1 MKDNIVTVKHLSF
14 TYKDS
19 KVPAVNDISFSIPRG
34 SWTTLVGHNGSGKST
49 IARLLDGILLPN
61 DNPRTVINVDGIELT
76 EKTMWNIRDRVGIV
90 FQNPDNQFVGATV
103 EDDVAFGLENRQVSR
118 SKMQT
123 IVHDVLEQVDMLD
136 FQKSEPQYLSR
147 EVGQRGKNL
156 SGGQKQR
163 VAIAG
168 ILAIGPKLIILDEST
183 SMLDPAGKMKILSLI
198 RDLQNKNGLTIFS
211 ITHDINEAVQADQML
226 VLDKGKLLASG
237 SPREIFENEIL
248 IKSAGL
254 ELPLFYKV
262 KNELIKKGIHIPREV
277 NSEEKLVKYLC
288 QLNSKM

>member
-1 MKDNIVTVKHLSF
+1 MKDNIVTVEHLSF

-61 DNPRTVINVDGIELT
+61 DNPNTLINVDGIELT
-76 EKTMWNIRDRVGIV
+76 EKKMWDIRDRVGIV

-103 EDDVAFGLENRQVSR
+103 EDDVAFGLENRQVTR

-123 IVHDVLEQVDMLD
+123 IVHDVLDQVDMLD
-136 FQKSEPQYLSR
+136 FQKSEPQY
-147 EVGQRGKNL
+147 L

-183 SMLDPAGKMKILSLI
+183 SMLDPAGKTKILNLI
-198 RDLQNKNGLTIFS
+198 RELQNKNGLTIFS

-226 VLDKGKLLASG
+226 VLNQGKSLASG
-237 SPREIFENEIL
+237 SPRKIFENEAL

-262 KNELIKKGIHIPREV
+262 KNGLIKEGIHIPQEV

>member
-1 MKDNIVTVKHLSF
+1 MKDNIVTVEHLSF

-61 DNPRTVINVDGIELT
+61 DNPNTLINVDGIELT
-76 EKTMWNIRDRVGIV
+76 EKTMWDIRDRVGIV

-103 EDDVAFGLENRQVSR
+103 EDDVAFGLENRQVPR

-123 IVHDVLEQVDMLD
+123 IVHDVLDEVDMFA
-136 FQKSEPQYLSR
+136 FQKSEPQY
-147 EVGQRGKNL
+147 L

-183 SMLDPAGKMKILSLI
+183 SMLDPAGKTKILSLI

-237 SPREIFENEIL
+237 SPKEIFENETL

-254 ELPLFYKV
+254 DLPLFYKV
-262 KNELIKKGIHIPREV
+262 KNGLIKKGIHIPREI

>member
-49 IARLLDGILLPN
+49 IARLLDGILLP
-61 DNPRTVINVDGIELT
+61 DGNPNTLINVDGIELT
-76 EKTMWNIRDRVGIV
+76 EKTIWDIRDRVGIV

-103 EDDVAFGLENRQVSR
+103 EDDVAFGLENRQVTR
-118 SKMQT
+118 SKMQS
-123 IVHDVLEQVDMLD
+123 IVHDVLDQVDMLD
-136 FQKSEPQYLSR
+136 FQKSEPQY
-147 EVGQRGKNL
+147 L

-183 SMLDPAGKMKILSLI
+183 SMLDPAGKTKILNLI
-198 RDLQNKNGLTIFS
+198 RELQNKNGLTIFS

-237 SPREIFENEIL
+237 SPREIFENEVL

>member
-1 MKDNIVTVKHLSF
+1 MKDNIVTVEHLSF

-61 DNPRTVINVDGIELT
+61 DNPNTLINVDGIELT
-76 EKTMWNIRDRVGIV
+76 EKTMWDIRDRVGIV

-103 EDDVAFGLENRQVSR
+103 EDDVAFGLENRQVTR

-123 IVHDVLEQVDMLD
+123 IVHDVLDQVDMLD
-136 FQKSEPQYLSR
+136 FQKSEPQY
-147 EVGQRGKNL
+147 L

-183 SMLDPAGKMKILSLI
+183 SMLDPAGKTKILSLI
-198 RDLQNKNGLTIFS
+198 RELQNKNGLTIFS

-226 VLDKGKLLASG
+226 VLNQGKLLASG
-237 SPREIFENEIL
+237 SPREIFENEAL

-262 KNELIKKGIHIPREV
+262 KNGLIKEGIHIPQEV

>member
-14 TYKDS
+14 TYRDS
-19 KVPAVNDISFSIPRG
+19 KEPAVKDVSFTIPKG

-49 IARLLDGILLPN
+49 IARLLNGILLPD
-61 DNPRTVINVDGIELT
+61 DNTDTVINIDGITLT
-76 EKTMWNIRDRVGIV
+76 EKTMWDIRDRVGIV

-103 EDDVAFGLENRQVSR
+103 EDDVAFGLENRQIPR
-118 SKMQT
+118 AQMQT
-123 IVHDVLEQVDMLD
+123 IVHDVINEVDMLD
-136 FQKSEPQYLSR
+136 FQKSEPQY
-147 EVGQRGKNL
+147 L

-183 SMLDPAGKMKILSLI
+183 SMLDPAGKKKILILI
-198 RDLQNKNGLTIFS
+198 RKLQKEKDLTIFS
-211 ITHDINEAVQADQML
+211 ITHDINEAVQADQIL
-226 VLDKGKLLASG
+226 VLNHGKLLANG
-237 SPREIFENEIL
+237 SPKDIFKDETL

-254 ELPLFYKV
+254 DLPLFYKV
-262 KNELIKKGIHIPREV
+262 KNGLIKQGIDIPKEIT
-277 NSEEKLVKYLC
+277 NEEKLVKYLC

>member
-14 TYKDS
+14 TYRDS
-19 KVPAVNDISFSIPRG
+19 KEPAVKDVSFTIPKG

-49 IARLLDGILLPN
+49 IARLLNGILLPD
-61 DNPRTVINVDGIELT
+61 DNTDTVINIDGITLT
-76 EKTMWNIRDRVGIV
+76 EKTMWDIRDRVGIV

-103 EDDVAFGLENRQVSR
+103 EDDIAFGLENRQVPR
-118 SKMQT
+118 AQMQT
-123 IVHDVLEQVDMLD
+123 IVPDVINEVDMLD
-136 FQKSEPQYLSR
+136 FQKSEPQY
-147 EVGQRGKNL
+147 L

-183 SMLDPAGKMKILSLI
+183 SMLDPAGKKKILTLI
-198 RDLQNKNGLTIFS
+198 RKLQKEKDLTIFS
-211 ITHDINEAVQADQML
+211 ITHDINEAVQADQIL
-226 VLDKGKLLASG
+226 VLNHGKLLANG
-237 SPREIFENEIL
+237 SPKDIFKDETL

-254 ELPLFYKV
+254 DLPLFYKV
-262 KNELIKKGIHIPREV
+262 KNGLIKQGIDIPKEIT
-277 NSEEKLVKYLC
+277 NEEKLVKYLC

>member
-1 MKDNIVTVKHLSF
+1 
-14 TYKDS
+14 
-19 KVPAVNDISFSIPRG
+19 
-34 SWTTLVGHNGSGKST
+34 
-49 IARLLDGILLPN
+49 
-61 DNPRTVINVDGIELT
+61 
-76 EKTMWNIRDRVGIV
+76 
-90 FQNPDNQFVGATV
+90 
-103 EDDVAFGLENRQVSR
+103 
-118 SKMQT
+118 MQT
-123 IVHDVLEQVDMLD
+123 IVHDVLDEVDMLA
-136 FQKSEPQYLSR
+136 FQKSEPQY
-147 EVGQRGKNL
+147 L

-183 SMLDPAGKMKILSLI
+183 SMLDPAGKTKILSLI

-211 ITHDINEAVQADQML
+211 ITHDINEAVQADQIL

-237 SPREIFENEIL
+237 SPKEIFENETL

-254 ELPLFYKV
+254 DLPLFYKV
-262 KNELIKKGIHIPREV
+262 KNGLIKKGIHIPREI

>member
-1 MKDNIVTVKHLSF
+1 MKDNIVTVEHLSF

-61 DNPRTVINVDGIELT
+61 HNPNTLINVDGIELT
-76 EKTMWNIRDRVGIV
+76 EKTMWDIRDRVGIV

-103 EDDVAFGLENRQVSR
+103 EDDVAFGLENRQVTR

-123 IVHDVLEQVDMLD
+123 IVHDVLDQVDMLD
-136 FQKSEPQYLSR
+136 FQKSEPQY
-147 EVGQRGKNL
+147 L

-183 SMLDPAGKMKILSLI
+183 SMLDPAGKTKILNLI
-198 RDLQNKNGLTIFS
+198 QELQNKNGLTIFS

-226 VLDKGKLLASG
+226 VLNQGKLLASG
-237 SPREIFENEIL
+237 SPRKIFENEAL

-262 KNELIKKGIHIPREV
+262 KNGLIKEGIHIPQEV

>member
-1 MKDNIVTVKHLSF
+1 MKDNIVIVKHLSF

-61 DNPRTVINVDGIELT
+61 NNPNTLINVDGIDLT
-76 EKTMWNIRDRVGIV
+76 EKTMWDIRDRVGIV

-103 EDDVAFGLENRQVSR
+103 EDDVAFGLENRQVTR
-118 SKMQT
+118 SEMQT

-136 FQKSEPQYLSR
+136 FQKSEPQY
-147 EVGQRGKNL
+147 L

-183 SMLDPAGKMKILSLI
+183 SMLDPAGKAKILSLI
-198 RDLQNKNGLTIFS
+198 QDLQNKNGLTIFS

-226 VLDKGKLLASG
+226 VLNQGKLLASG
-237 SPREIFENEIL
+237 SPREIFENESL

-262 KNELIKKGIHIPREV
+262 KNGLIKEGIHIPREV

>member
-76 EKTMWNIRDRVGIV
+76 EKTMWDIRDRVGIV

-103 EDDVAFGLENRQVSR
+103 EDDVAFGLENRQVTR

-123 IVHDVLEQVDMLD
+123 IVHDVLDQVDMLD
-136 FQKSEPQYLSR
+136 FQKSEPQY
-147 EVGQRGKNL
+147 L

-183 SMLDPAGKMKILSLI
+183 SMLDPAGKAKILNLI
-198 RDLQNKNGLTIFS
+198 RELQNKKGLTIFS

-226 VLDKGKLLASG
+226 VLNQGKLLASG
-237 SPREIFENEIL
+237 SPRKIFENEAL

-262 KNELIKKGIHIPREV
+262 KNGLIKEGIHIPQEV

>member
-1 MKDNIVTVKHLSF
+1 MKDNIVTVEHLSF

-61 DNPRTVINVDGIELT
+61 DNPNTLINVDGIELT
-76 EKTMWNIRDRVGIV
+76 EKTMWDIRDRVGIV
-90 FQNPDNQFVGATV
+90 FQNPNNQFVGATV
-103 EDDVAFGLENRQVSR
+103 EDDVAFGLENRQVPR

-123 IVHDVLEQVDMLD
+123 IVHDVLDEVDMLA
-136 FQKSEPQYLSR
+136 FQKSEPQY
-147 EVGQRGKNL
+147 L

-183 SMLDPAGKMKILSLI
+183 SMLDPAGKTKILSLI

-211 ITHDINEAVQADQML
+211 ITHDINEAMQADQML

-237 SPREIFENEIL
+237 SPKEIFENETL

-254 ELPLFYKV
+254 DLPLFYKV
-262 KNELIKKGIHIPREV
+262 KNGLIKKGIHIPREV

>member
-1 MKDNIVTVKHLSF
+1 MKDNIVTVEHLSF

-49 IARLLDGILLPN
+49 IARLLDGILLPTH
-61 DNPRTVINVDGIELT
+61 NPNTLINVDGIGLT
-76 EKTMWNIRDRVGIV
+76 EKTMWDIRDRVGIV

-103 EDDVAFGLENRQVSR
+103 EDDVAFGLENRQVTR

-123 IVHDVLEQVDMLD
+123 IVHDVLDQVDMLD
-136 FQKSEPQYLSR
+136 FQKSEPQY
-147 EVGQRGKNL
+147 L

-183 SMLDPAGKMKILSLI
+183 SMLDPAGKAKILNLI
-198 RDLQNKNGLTIFS
+198 RELQNKKGLTIFS

-226 VLDKGKLLASG
+226 VLNQGKLLASG
-237 SPREIFENEIL
+237 SPRKIFENEAL

-262 KNELIKKGIHIPREV
+262 KNGLIKEGIHIPQEV

>member
-19 KVPAVNDISFSIPRG
+19 KVPAVNDISFSISRG

-61 DNPRTVINVDGIELT
+61 DNSRTVINVDGIELT

-90 FQNPDNQFVGATV
+90 FQNPDNQFV
-103 EDDVAFGLENRQVSR
+103 DVAFGLENRQVSR

-136 FQKSEPQYLSR
+136 FQKSEPQY
-147 EVGQRGKNL
+147 L

-262 KNELIKKGIHIPREV
+262 KNKLIKKGIHIPREV

>member
-1 MKDNIVTVKHLSF
+1 MKDNIVTVEHLSF

-61 DNPRTVINVDGIELT
+61 HNPNTLINVDGIELT
-76 EKTMWNIRDRVGIV
+76 EKTMWDIRDRVGIV

-103 EDDVAFGLENRQVSR
+103 EDDVAFGLENRQVTR

-123 IVHDVLEQVDMLD
+123 IVHDVLDQVDMLD
-136 FQKSEPQYLSR
+136 FQKSEPQY
-147 EVGQRGKNL
+147 L

-183 SMLDPAGKMKILSLI
+183 SMLDPAGKAKILNLI
-198 RDLQNKNGLTIFS
+198 RELQNKKGLTIFS

-226 VLDKGKLLASG
+226 VLNQGKLLASG
-237 SPREIFENEIL
+237 SPRKIFENEAL

-262 KNELIKKGIHIPREV
+262 KNGLIKEGIHIPQEV

>member
-1 MKDNIVTVKHLSF
+1 MKDNIVIVKHLSF

-61 DNPRTVINVDGIELT
+61 DNPNTLINVDGIDLT
-76 EKTMWNIRDRVGIV
+76 EKTMWDIRDRVGIV

-103 EDDVAFGLENRQVSR
+103 EDDVAFGLENRQVTR
-118 SKMQT
+118 SEMQT

-136 FQKSEPQYLSR
+136 FQKSEPQY
-147 EVGQRGKNL
+147 L

-183 SMLDPAGKMKILSLI
+183 SMLDPAGKAKILSLI

-226 VLDKGKLLASG
+226 VLNQGKLLASG
-237 SPREIFENEIL
+237 SPREIFENESL

-262 KNELIKKGIHIPREV
+262 KNGLIKEGIHIPREV

>member
-76 EKTMWNIRDRVGIV
+76 EKTMWDIRDRVGIV

-136 FQKSEPQYLSR
+136 FQKSKPQY
-147 EVGQRGKNL
+147 L

-183 SMLDPAGKMKILSLI
+183 SMLDPAGKAKILSLI

-237 SPREIFENEIL
+237 SPREIFENEVL

>member
-1 MKDNIVTVKHLSF
+1 MKDNIVIVKHLSF

-61 DNPRTVINVDGIELT
+61 DNPNTLINVDGIDLT
-76 EKTMWNIRDRVGIV
+76 EKTMWDIRDRVGIV

-103 EDDVAFGLENRQVSR
+103 EDDVAFGLENRQVTR
-118 SKMQT
+118 SEMQT

-136 FQKSEPQYLSR
+136 FQKSEPQY
-147 EVGQRGKNL
+147 L

-183 SMLDPAGKMKILSLI
+183 SMLDPAGKAKILSLI
-198 RDLQNKNGLTIFS
+198 QDLQNKNGLTIFS

-226 VLDKGKLLASG
+226 VLNQGKLLASG
-237 SPREIFENEIL
+237 SPREIFENESL

-262 KNELIKKGIHIPREV
+262 KNGLIKEGIHIPREV

>member
-61 DNPRTVINVDGIELT
+61 DNPNTLINIDDIDLT
-76 EKTMWNIRDRVGIV
+76 EKTRWDIRDRVGIV

-103 EDDVAFGLENRQVSR
+103 EDDVAFGLENRQIAR

-123 IVHDVLEQVDMLD
+123 IVYDVLEQVDMLD
-136 FQKSEPQYLSR
+136 FQKSEPQY
-147 EVGQRGKNL
+147 L

-183 SMLDPAGKMKILSLI
+183 SMLDPAGKAKILSLI

-248 IKSAGL
+248 IKNAGL

-262 KNELIKKGIHIPREV
+262 KNGLIKKGIHIPREV

>member
-14 TYKDS
+14 TYRDS
-19 KVPAVNDISFSIPRG
+19 KEPAVKDVSFTIPKG

-49 IARLLDGILLPN
+49 IARLLNGILLPD
-61 DNPRTVINVDGIELT
+61 DNTDTVINIDGITLT
-76 EKTMWNIRDRVGIV
+76 EKTMWDIRDRVGIV

-103 EDDVAFGLENRQVSR
+103 EDDVAFGLENRQVPR
-118 SKMQT
+118 AQMQT
-123 IVHDVLEQVDMLD
+123 IVHDVINEVDMLD
-136 FQKSEPQYLSR
+136 FQKSEPQY
-147 EVGQRGKNL
+147 L

-183 SMLDPAGKMKILSLI
+183 SMLDPAGKKKILTLI
-198 RDLQNKNGLTIFS
+198 RKLQKEKDLTIFS
-211 ITHDINEAVQADQML
+211 ITHDINEAIQADQIL
-226 VLDKGKLLASG
+226 VLNHGKLLANG
-237 SPREIFENEIL
+237 SPKDIFKDETL

-254 ELPLFYKV
+254 DLPLFYKV
-262 KNELIKKGIHIPREV
+262 KNGLIKQGIDIPKEIT
-277 NSEEKLVKYLC
+277 NEEKLVKYLC

>member
-14 TYKDS
+14 TYRDS
-19 KVPAVNDISFSIPRG
+19 KEPAVKDVSFTIPKG

-49 IARLLDGILLPN
+49 IARLLNGILLPD
-61 DNPRTVINVDGIELT
+61 DNTDTVINIDGITLT
-76 EKTMWNIRDRVGIV
+76 EKTMWDIRDRVGIV

-103 EDDVAFGLENRQVSR
+103 EDDVAFGLENRQVPR
-118 SKMQT
+118 AQMQT
-123 IVHDVLEQVDMLD
+123 IVHDVINEVDMLD
-136 FQKSEPQYLSR
+136 FQKSEPQY
-147 EVGQRGKNL
+147 L

-183 SMLDPAGKMKILSLI
+183 SMLDPAGKKKILTLI
-198 RDLQNKNGLTIFS
+198 RKLQKEKDLTIFS
-211 ITHDINEAVQADQML
+211 ITHDINEAVQADQIL
-226 VLDKGKLLASG
+226 VLNHGKLLANG
-237 SPREIFENEIL
+237 SPKGIFKDETL

-254 ELPLFYKV
+254 DLPLFYKV
-262 KNELIKKGIHIPREV
+262 KNGLIKQGIDIPKEIT
-277 NSEEKLVKYLC
+277 NEEKLVKYLC

>member
-14 TYKDS
+14 TYKDSKVPAKDS

-61 DNPRTVINVDGIELT
+61 DNPRTVINVDGIDLT
-76 EKTMWNIRDRVGIV
+76 EETMWDIRDRVGIV

-103 EDDVAFGLENRQVSR
+103 EDDVAFGLENRQVTR

-123 IVHDVLEQVDMLD
+123 IVHDVLDQVDMLD
-136 FQKSEPQYLSR
+136 FQKSEPQY
-147 EVGQRGKNL
+147 L

-183 SMLDPAGKMKILSLI
+183 SMLDPAGKTKILNLI
-198 RDLQNKNGLTIFS
+198 RELQNKNGLTIFS

-226 VLDKGKLLASG
+226 VLNQGKLLASG
-237 SPREIFENEIL
+237 SPREIFEDEIL

>member
-14 TYKDS
+14 TYRDS
-19 KVPAVNDISFSIPRG
+19 KEPAVKDVSFTIPKG

-49 IARLLDGILLPN
+49 IARLLNGILLPD
-61 DNPRTVINVDGIELT
+61 DNTDTVINIDGITLT
-76 EKTMWNIRDRVGIV
+76 EKTMWDIRDRVGIV

-103 EDDVAFGLENRQVSR
+103 EDDVAFGLENRQIPR
-118 SKMQT
+118 AQMQT
-123 IVHDVLEQVDMLD
+123 IVHDVINKVDMLD
-136 FQKSEPQYLSR
+136 FQKSEPQY
-147 EVGQRGKNL
+147 L

-183 SMLDPAGKMKILSLI
+183 SMLDPAGKKKILILI
-198 RDLQNKNGLTIFS
+198 RKLQKEKDLTIFS
-211 ITHDINEAVQADQML
+211 ITHDINEAVQADQIL
-226 VLDKGKLLASG
+226 VLNHGKLLANG
-237 SPREIFENEIL
+237 SPKDIFKDETL

-254 ELPLFYKV
+254 DLPLFYKV
-262 KNELIKKGIHIPREV
+262 KNGLIKQGIDIPKEIT
-277 NSEEKLVKYLC
+277 NEEKLVKYLC

>member
-1 MKDNIVTVKHLSF
+1 MKDNIVTVEHLSF

-61 DNPRTVINVDGIELT
+61 DNPNTLINVDGIELT
-76 EKTMWNIRDRVGIV
+76 EKTMWDIRDRVGIV

-103 EDDVAFGLENRQVSR
+103 EDDVAFGLENRQVTR

-123 IVHDVLEQVDMLD
+123 IVHDVLDQVDMLD
-136 FQKSEPQYLSR
+136 FQKSEPQY
-147 EVGQRGKNL
+147 L

-183 SMLDPAGKMKILSLI
+183 SMLDPAGKAKILNLI
-198 RDLQNKNGLTIFS
+198 RELQNKNGLTIFS

-226 VLDKGKLLASG
+226 VLNQGKLLASG
-237 SPREIFENEIL
+237 SPRKIFENEAL

-262 KNELIKKGIHIPREV
+262 KNGLIKEGIHIPQEV

>member
-1 MKDNIVTVKHLSF
+1 MKDNIVTVEHLSF

-61 DNPRTVINVDGIELT
+61 HNPNTLINVDGIGLT
-76 EKTMWNIRDRVGIV
+76 EKTMWDIRDRVGIV

-103 EDDVAFGLENRQVSR
+103 EDDVAFGLENRQVTR

-123 IVHDVLEQVDMLD
+123 IVHDVLDQVDMLD
-136 FQKSEPQYLSR
+136 FQKSEPQY
-147 EVGQRGKNL
+147 L

-183 SMLDPAGKMKILSLI
+183 SMLDPAGKVKILNLI
-198 RDLQNKNGLTIFS
+198 RELQNKNGLTIFS

-226 VLDKGKLLASG
+226 VLNQGKLLASG
-237 SPREIFENEIL
+237 SPRKIFENEAL

-262 KNELIKKGIHIPREV
+262 KNGLIKEGIHIPQEV

>member
-76 EKTMWNIRDRVGIV
+76 EKTMWDIRDRVGIV

-123 IVHDVLEQVDMLD
+123 IVHDVLDQVDMLD
-136 FQKSEPQYLSR
+136 FQKSEPQY
-147 EVGQRGKNL
+147 L

-183 SMLDPAGKMKILSLI
+183 SMLDPAGKAKILNLI
-198 RDLQNKNGLTIFS
+198 RELQNKNGLTIFS

-226 VLDKGKLLASG
+226 VLNQGKLLASG
-237 SPREIFENEIL
+237 SPRKIFENEAL

-262 KNELIKKGIHIPREV
+262 KNGLIKEGIHIPQEV

>member
-1 MKDNIVTVKHLSF
+1 MKDNIVIVKHLSF

-61 DNPRTVINVDGIELT
+61 DNPNTLINVDGIDLT
-76 EKTMWNIRDRVGIV
+76 EKTMLDIRDRVGIV

-103 EDDVAFGLENRQVSR
+103 EDDVAFGLENRQVTR
-118 SKMQT
+118 SEMQT

-136 FQKSEPQYLSR
+136 FQKSEPQY
-147 EVGQRGKNL
+147 L

-183 SMLDPAGKMKILSLI
+183 SMLDPAGKAKILSLI

-211 ITHDINEAVQADQML
+211 ITHDINETVQADQML
-226 VLDKGKLLASG
+226 VLNQGKLLASG
-237 SPREIFENEIL
+237 SPREIFENESL

-262 KNELIKKGIHIPREV
+262 KNGLIKEGIHIPREV

>member
-76 EKTMWNIRDRVGIV
+76 EKTMWDIRDRVGIV

-136 FQKSEPQYLSR
+136 FQKSEPQYLS
-147 EVGQRGKNL
+147 
-156 SGGQKQR
+156 GGQKQR

-183 SMLDPAGKMKILSLI
+183 SMLDPAGKAKILSLI

-211 ITHDINEAVQADQML
+211 ITHDINEAVQAEQ
-226 VLDKGKLLASG
+226 KGKLLASG
-237 SPREIFENEIL
+237 SPREIFENEVL

-262 KNELIKKGIHIPREV
+262 KNELIKKEIHIPREV

>member
-14 TYKDS
+14 TYRDS
-19 KVPAVNDISFSIPRG
+19 KEPAVKDVSFTIPKG

-49 IARLLDGILLPN
+49 IARLLNGILLPD
-61 DNPRTVINVDGIELT
+61 DNTDTVINIDGITLT
-76 EKTMWNIRDRVGIV
+76 EKTMWDIRDRVGIV

-103 EDDVAFGLENRQVSR
+103 EDDVAFGLENRQIPR
-118 SKMQT
+118 AQMQT
-123 IVHDVLEQVDMLD
+123 IVHDVINEVDMLD
-136 FQKSEPQYLSR
+136 FQKSEPQY
-147 EVGQRGKNL
+147 L

-183 SMLDPAGKMKILSLI
+183 SMLDPAGKKKILTLI
-198 RDLQNKNGLTIFS
+198 RKLQKEKDLTIFS
-211 ITHDINEAVQADQML
+211 ITHDINEAVQADQIL
-226 VLDKGKLLASG
+226 VLNHGKLLANG
-237 SPREIFENEIL
+237 SPKDIFKDETL

-254 ELPLFYKV
+254 DLSLFYKV
-262 KNELIKKGIHIPREV
+262 KNGLIKQGIDIPKEIT
-277 NSEEKLVKYLC
+277 NEEKLVKYLC

>member
-61 DNPRTVINVDGIELT
+61 DNPRTVINVDGIDLT
-76 EKTMWNIRDRVGIV
+76 EETMWDIRDRVGIV

-103 EDDVAFGLENRQVSR
+103 EDDVAFGLENRQVTR

-123 IVHDVLEQVDMLD
+123 IVHDVLDQVDMLD
-136 FQKSEPQYLSR
+136 FQKSEPQY
-147 EVGQRGKNL
+147 L

-183 SMLDPAGKMKILSLI
+183 SMLDPAGKTKILNLI
-198 RDLQNKNGLTIFS
+198 RELQNKNGLTIFS

-226 VLDKGKLLASG
+226 VLNQGKLLASG
-237 SPREIFENEIL
+237 SPREIFEDEIL

>member
-1 MKDNIVTVKHLSF
+1 MKDNIVTIKHLSF

-19 KVPAVNDISFSIPRG
+19 KIPAVNDVSFSIPRG

-49 IARLLDGILLPN
+49 IARLVDGILLPD
-61 DNPRTVINVDGIELT
+61 DNPKTLINVDGITLT
-76 EKTMWNIRDRVGIV
+76 EKTMWEIRDRVGIV

-123 IVHDVLEQVDMLD
+123 VVHDVLNQVDMLD
-136 FQKSEPQYLSR
+136 FQKSEPQY
-147 EVGQRGKNL
+147 L

-183 SMLDPAGKMKILSLI
+183 SMLDPAGKTKILNLI

-226 VLDKGKLLASG
+226 VLNQGKLLASG
-237 SPREIFENEIL
+237 SPIDIFENESL
-248 IKSAGL
+248 IKRARL
-254 ELPLFYKV
+254 ELPLFHKV
-262 KNELIKKGIHIPREV
+262 KNGLIKEGIHIPYEV
-277 NSEEKLVKYLC
+277 NTEEKLVKYLC

>member
-14 TYKDS
+14 TYRDS
-19 KVPAVNDISFSIPRG
+19 KEPAVKDVSFTIPKG

-49 IARLLDGILLPN
+49 IARLLNGILLPD
-61 DNPRTVINVDGIELT
+61 DNTDTVINIDGITLT
-76 EKTMWNIRDRVGIV
+76 EKTMWDIRDRVGIV

-103 EDDVAFGLENRQVSR
+103 EDDVAFGLENRQVPR
-118 SKMQT
+118 AQMQT
-123 IVHDVLEQVDMLD
+123 IVHDVINEVDMLD
-136 FQKSEPQYLSR
+136 FQKSEPQY
-147 EVGQRGKNL
+147 L

-183 SMLDPAGKMKILSLI
+183 SMLDPAGKKKILTLI
-198 RDLQNKNGLTIFS
+198 RKLQKEKDLTIFS
-211 ITHDINEAVQADQML
+211 ITHDINEAVQADQIL
-226 VLDKGKLLASG
+226 VLNHGKLLANG
-237 SPREIFENEIL
+237 SPKDIFKDETL

-254 ELPLFYKV
+254 DLPLFYKV
-262 KNELIKKGIHIPREV
+262 KNGLIKQGIDIPKEIT
-277 NSEEKLVKYLC
+277 NEEKLVKYLC

>member
-1 MKDNIVTVKHLSF
+1 MKDNIVTVEHLSF

-61 DNPRTVINVDGIELT
+61 DNPNTLINVDEIELT
-76 EKTMWNIRDRVGIV
+76 EKTMWDIRDRVGIV

-103 EDDVAFGLENRQVSR
+103 EDDVAFGLENRQVPR

-123 IVHDVLEQVDMLD
+123 IVHDVLDEVDMLA
-136 FQKSEPQYLSR
+136 FQKSEPQY
-147 EVGQRGKNL
+147 L

-183 SMLDPAGKMKILSLI
+183 SMLDPAGKTKILSLI

-211 ITHDINEAVQADQML
+211 ITHDINEAVQADQIL

-237 SPREIFENEIL
+237 SPKEIFENETL

-254 ELPLFYKV
+254 DLPLFYKV
-262 KNELIKKGIHIPREV
+262 KNGLIKKGIHIPREI

>member
-1 MKDNIVTVKHLSF
+1 M
-14 TYKDS
+14 
-19 KVPAVNDISFSIPRG
+19 PAVNDISFSIPRG

-61 DNPRTVINVDGIELT
+61 DNPNTLINVDGIELT
-76 EKTMWNIRDRVGIV
+76 EKTMWDIRDRVGIV

-103 EDDVAFGLENRQVSR
+103 EDDVAFGLENRQVPR

-123 IVHDVLEQVDMLD
+123 IVHDVLDEVDMLA
-136 FQKSEPQYLSR
+136 FQKSEPQY
-147 EVGQRGKNL
+147 L

-183 SMLDPAGKMKILSLI
+183 SMLDPAGKTKILSLI

-237 SPREIFENEIL
+237 SPKEIFENETL

-254 ELPLFYKV
+254 DLPLFYKV
-262 KNELIKKGIHIPREV
+262 KNGLIEKGIHIPREI